1 MLYAKP
7 LRVESPAVPVAAG
20 RGAGRP
26 RLLSEPLCI
35 CASTYPCAISADPL
49 RLATDQGAYSTFC
62 YRTTEDEGRSGWGSL
77 PDSGNRLTLD
87 GSGGAGSGPARES
100 GREPEPQRPR
110 RPVHIPQPRKP
121 RPPPPARPAIR
132 GLEDPSLQTE
142 APEEAHAWTQF
153 RVSSLVQAEGGWG
166 LMLGDPEDQ
175 DRFQHLQFPP
185 QGAEIQ
191 PNSQRPGRGSL
202 E

>member
-121 RPPPPARPAIR
+121 RPPPPARPAST
-132 GLEDPSLQTE
+132 PSLTFRKT
-142 APEEAHAWTQF
+142 AP
-153 RVSSLVQAEGGWG
+153 VSSMTATKA
-166 LMLGDPEDQ
+166 
-175 DRFQHLQFPP
+175 R
-185 QGAEIQ
+185 
-191 PNSQRPGRGSL
+191 SL
-202 E
+202 WSPAPATPANEP

>member
-1 MLYAKP
+1 MRCTCCPQTPQLL
-7 LRVESPAVPVAAG
+7 LRESPAAWPWAVG
-20 RGAGRP
+20 
-26 RLLSEPLCI
+26 
-35 CASTYPCAISADPL
+35 
-49 RLATDQGAYSTFC
+49 
-62 YRTTEDEGRSGWGSL
+62 TTEL
-77 PDSGNRLTLD
+77 P
-87 GSGGAGSGPARES
+87 APA
-100 GREPEPQRPR
+100 
-110 RPVHIPQPRKP
+110 H
-121 RPPPPARPAIR
+121 PPPARPAIR

-191 PNSQRPGRGSL
+191 PNSQRLRRGSL